1 MLITNVYPGNG
12 NQIRQVYVEIK
23 PVSLM
28 LECIQQPFT
37 HLNYMIGLHGLL
49 MTQSNKDEETTLIKK
64 AVAGDKVAFGE
75 IYLRYL
81 DPIYRY
87 TYFRVGTV
95 EDAEDLT
102 EAVFL
107 KVWEALPDY
116 RSIGLPLSSW
126 IYRIAHN
133 IVVDFHRKKV
143 NNSISLDD
151 RDEWPD
157 LNHSFQGTLSQVIA
171 NEDIQRLA
179 QAISTLPEDQ
189 QQVILLRFL
198 EGLTHKEI
206 GRIIGKHDGACRM
219 IQLRA
224 IETLTYLLS
233 DESED

>member
-1 MLITNVYPGNG
+1 MQITSVFFGNVNKIG
-12 NQIRQVYVEIK
+12 QVSFEIK

-37 HLNYMIGLHGLL
+37 HPNYMIGLHGLL
-49 MTQSNKDEETTLIKK
+49 MAQSNKNEEGTLIKK
-64 AVAGDKVAFGE
+64 AVAGDKEAFGE

-87 TYFRVGTV
+87 IFFRVGTV

-107 KVWEALPDY
+107 KVWEALPGY

-157 LNHSFQGTLSQVIA
+157 LNHSIQGTLTQVIA
-171 NEDIQRLA
+171 NEDVMRLA

-224 IETLTYLLS
+224 IETLTFLLS